1 MIHSTKTTLVNGEL
15 VVTQTAPV
23 AVTGEQ
29 LAALFWG
36 MHDDDQAAFFNAL
49 PDMPA
54 FSRQMGAVA
63 TFSRQMGA
71 VAIKTDLNGVR
82 AMMAIGEATS

>member
-63 TFSRQMGA
+63 
-71 VAIKTDLNGVR
+71 IKTDLNGVR

>member
-49 PDMPA
+49 P
-54 FSRQMGAVA
+54 
-63 TFSRQMGA
+63 FSRQMGA